1 MLINKKGV
9 VIKEQYQIIDSLNRD
24 YLYCYTYKKVSRFEL
39 IDNAIIIK
47 SIRINDELNPNTAY
61 LFKDGRFE
69 PQNIFKSSIKLNL
82 SESEKRDLTSAY
94 GSILLSDS
102 LEAKLIAINDG
113 LALYEYQTK
122 VQESKYSEE
131 YIYLYYILDKKENII
146 YKSSFLKV
154 DRKE

>member
-69 PQNIFKSSIKLNL
+69 PQNIF
-82 SESEKRDLTSAY
+82 
-94 GSILLSDS
+94 
-102 LEAKLIAINDG
+102 
-113 LALYEYQTK
+113 
-122 VQESKYSEE
+122 
-131 YIYLYYILDKKENII
+131 
-146 YKSSFLKV
+146 
-154 DRKE
+154 

>member
-1 MLINKKGV
+1 MA
-9 VIKEQYQIIDSLNRD
+9 D
-24 YLYCYTYKKVSRFEL
+24 
-39 IDNAIIIK
+39 
-47 SIRINDELNPNTAY
+47 LNPRI
-61 LFKDGRFE
+61 F
-69 PQNIFKSSIKLNL
+69 FKSSIKLNL